1 MQAFCLAGRRG
12 ISFPSMPFPR
22 YTIRRST
29 GSGAEEVG
37 GLYDLPSHGQVALH
51 TEDEALVDLL
61 AARGILE
68 PVRPPRLDA
77 GHGGVHGRYAVRPQI
92 NFFFAP
98 PIENV
103 AEAIRSAVAEDGF
116 TVTASAPAAG

>member
-1 MQAFCLAGRRG
+1 M
-12 ISFPSMPFPR
+12 STSR
-22 YTIRRST
+22 YTIHRFA

-37 GLYDLPSHGQVALH
+37 ALYDLPSHGQVALH
-51 TEDEALVDLL
+51 TEDEAFVDLL

-77 GHGGVHGRYAVRPQI
+77 GHGGIHGRYAVRPQI

-98 PIENV
+98 PIEDV
-103 AEAIRSAVAEDGF
+103 AEAIRSATAEDGF

>member
-1 MQAFCLAGRRG
+1 M
-12 ISFPSMPFPR
+12 PSPR
-22 YTIRRST
+22 YTIRRLT

-37 GLYDLPSHGQVALH
+37 ALYDLPSHGQVALH
-51 TEDEALVDLL
+51 TEDVALVDLL

-68 PVRPPRLDA
+68 PVRPPRLHA
-77 GHGGVHGRYAVRPQI
+77 GRGGVHGRYAVRPQI

-116 TVTASAPAAG
+116 TVTVSHPAAG

>member
-1 MQAFCLAGRRG
+1 M
-12 ISFPSMPFPR
+12 SNPR
-22 YTIRRST
+22 YTIRRFT
-29 GSGAEEVG
+29 GSGAEKVG
-37 GLYDLPSHGQVALH
+37 ALYDLPSHGEVALH
-51 TEDEALVDLL
+51 TEDEAFVDLL

-77 GHGGVHGRYAVRPQI
+77 GRGPVHGRYAVRPQV

-98 PIENV
+98 PIEDV
-103 AEAIRSAVAEDGF
+103 AETIRSAAAEDGF

>member
-1 MQAFCLAGRRG
+1 
-12 ISFPSMPFPR
+12 MPAPR
-22 YTIRRST
+22 YTIRRFS

-37 GLYDLPSHGQVALH
+37 ALYDLPSHAQVALH
-51 TEDEALVDLL
+51 TEDEAFVDLL

-77 GHGGVHGRYAVRPQI
+77 GHGDVHGRYAVRPQV

-98 PIENV
+98 PIEDV
-103 AEAIRSAVAEDGF
+103 AEAIRSAAAEDGF
-116 TVTASAPAAG
+116 TVTVSASAAG

>member
-1 MQAFCLAGRRG
+1 M
-12 ISFPSMPFPR
+12 SSPR
-22 YTIRRST
+22 YAIRRST

-37 GLYDLPSHGQVALH
+37 ELYDLPSHGQVALH
-51 TEDEALVDLL
+51 TEDEAFVDLL

-77 GHGGVHGRYAVRPQI
+77 GHGGVHGHYAVRPQI

-98 PIENV
+98 PIEDV
-103 AEAIRSAVAEDGF
+103 AEAIRSAAAEDGF
-116 TVTASAPAAG
+116 TVTASASAAG

>member
-1 MQAFCLAGRRG
+1 
-12 ISFPSMPFPR
+12 MPFPR
-22 YTIRRST
+22 YTIRRFT
-29 GSGAEEVG
+29 GSGTEEVG

-61 AARGILE
+61 ASRGVLA

-77 GHGGVHGRYAVRPQI
+77 GHAGVHGRYAVRPQL

-103 AEAIRSAVAEDGF
+103 AEAIRSAVAEDSF